1 MPKPTQFS
9 RFCLAPTSAD
19 DTMPQSPFQTPARH
33 PNDTTQPNAKH
44 FGLLPIYKPTNW
56 TSSDVVAFVRKT
68 LEMEAKNRL
77 GTKKR
82 PKIKVGHGGTLDPM
96 AEGVLVL
103 GVGKGTKMMSS
114 YLSGTKS
121 YDAVAEVGYETTTLD
136 LEGEVVHRSDASG
149 VTLPQVEDVSRSF
162 TGTIMQKPPLFSAIH
177 INGRRLYELAREGV
191 KEVRAGAK
199 RQQHIT
205 LQKNN
210 IQLVASLLAVDL
222 LALAVPSL
230 QYTACRNPSA
240 RRYAPSYIETL
251 LNSLR
256 SSYI

>member
-1 MPKPTQFS
+1 
-9 RFCLAPTSAD
+9 
-19 DTMPQSPFQTPARH
+19 
-33 PNDTTQPNAKH
+33 
-44 FGLLPIYKPTNW
+44 
-56 TSSDVVAFVRKT
+56 VAFVRKT

-114 YLSGTKS
+114 YLSGTKVRWSEERSGAGRGKVYISANFRPSLLAHQS